1 MLGVGLRAELACRKK
16 RLRGTGRADLVL
28 LVLLMAN
35 ALGRE
40 SPLVGQ
46 LRRSLGER
54 PVKFVFLTI
63 KNPGRRRPVQIER
76 RIADRPEADLSCRIK
91 PSRVV
96 ATAGAELLWLSGRFA
111 MIDDRRC
118 FQLVS
123 SRPALEQHLGR
134 HVSGVMMPGG
144 GVEWSFGRKR
154 KLAHWSLRNISIP
167 SLTCAAVRCSA
178 HRY

>member
-1 MLGVGLRAELACRKK
+1 M
-16 RLRGTGRADLVL
+16 
-28 LVLLMAN
+28 
-35 ALGRE
+35 
-40 SPLVGQ
+40 GQ

-63 KNPGRRRPVQIER
+63 KNPGRRRPVQIEG
-76 RIADRPEADLSCRIK
+76 RIADRPEAGLSCRIK

-96 ATAGAELLWLSGRFA
+96 ATAGAELLWLWGRFA
-111 MIDDRRC
+111 MIDDRR
-118 FQLVS
+118 QLPPWRS
-123 SRPALEQHLGR
+123 ALEQHLGR

-154 KLAHWSLRNISIP
+154 KLAHWSLREISIP
-167 SLTCAAVRCSA
+167 SLACAAVRCLA

>member
-1 MLGVGLRAELACRKK
+1 
-16 RLRGTGRADLVL
+16 
-28 LVLLMAN
+28 
-35 ALGRE
+35 LGRE

-76 RIADRPEADLSCRIK
+76 RIADRPEAGLSCRIK

-96 ATAGAELLWLSGRFA
+96 AAAGAELLWLSGRFA

-134 HVSGVMMPGG
+134 HVSGVMMSGG

-154 KLAHWSLRNISIP
+154 GLGI
-167 SLTCAAVRCSA
+167 
-178 HRY
+178 